1 MSPLFDIAA
10 QMVGYFVGQTEMAD
24 RAEHQQSS
32 RPSSRSRPPGHD
44 SRHLERRNSTSA
56 RHRRSGTLGGSAI
69 SHTRTKSRK
78 DEGEIHKMQIS
89 ETYPDNDAKST
100 QPNVFDGPSTTVPAR
115 QPSNHSGREH
125 AIRSRQEEGE
135 EEPASDD
142 LVEGM
147 KNVEEPVVPTMLLQ
161 DLQACYEDELRRL
174 QKSNLEQ
181 QTHITQQNASIT
193 KLKDQVEESERW
205 WSNAYYKQ
213 DRSLRHT
220 EADLTKA
227 CDKIHALEA
236 SLDDCKKRIF
246 ALQPFEGPADGEL
259 STSFKGLLNSIED
272 WLDINFGDVQSA
284 IPRLSASV
292 SVRSSALR
300 LSHFFED
307 DELVAIQQ
315 FPNVSHSML
324 GSFILRSLAS
334 YVFGDSILIPGL
346 DPDRQRLLSDL
357 TKAMNRLQP
366 AKDEEICQAWRVDMY
381 RALESLD
388 SERANRE
395 GYLHAFS
402 TALLEVMAILSPD
415 TARSR
420 EVQAAC
426 TDFVSDAALLAD
438 KIRLCTN
445 EYETVF
451 PFSYNEAP
459 EQRVIY
465 EHGLEE
471 HDIIDGVTGMKLR
484 HASKPIAASDGRVG
498 EMVCVVYPG
507 FVRKASNSKARAQ
520 LCKATVVVAFDHAVP
535 RVGKRKDCG

>member
-1 MSPLFDIAA
+1 MSPLFDYAA
-10 QMVGYFVGQTEMAD
+10 QMVGYFVGQTELAD

-32 RPSSRSRPPGHD
+32 RPSSRSHPPAHE

-78 DEGEIHKMQIS
+78 DEGEIHRM
-89 ETYPDNDAKST
+89 ETPETHPNNDPRPT
-100 QPNVFDGPSTTVPAR
+100 QPAVFYERSTTMTVKAASK
-115 QPSNHSGREH
+115 QPGREH
-125 AIRSRQEEGE
+125 SIGSRQEHCE
-135 EEPASDD
+135 EEQASDD
-142 LVEGM
+142 LIDGM
-147 KNVEEPVVPTMLLQ
+147 TDVVKQVVPASPLQ
-161 DLQACYEDELRRL
+161 NLHAYYAEKFSRL
-174 QKSNLEQ
+174 EKANLEQ
-181 QTHITQQNASIT
+181 QTRITQQNALIT
-193 KLKDQVEESERW
+193 KLKDEVEQADTW
-205 WSNAYYKQ
+205 WNNAYNKQ
-213 DRSLRHT
+213 ERSLRHT

-300 LSHFFED
+300 LGHFFED
-307 DELVAIQQ
+307 DELVAIQR

-346 DPDRQRLLSDL
+346 YPDRQRLLSDL

-366 AKDEEICQAWRVDMY
+366 AKDEETCQAWRVDMY

-388 SERANRE
+388 SVRANRE

-438 KIRLCTN
+438 KVRLCTN

-471 HDIIDGVTGMKLR
+471 HDIIDGATGMKLR

-507 FVRKASNSKARAQ
+507 FVRKASNSKARAL